1 MDNDEKRLNRIM
13 AVVFLVLMLGIL
25 AFMMKKN
32 ENAEK
37 TGETNPSPVVTATTV
52 PQD

>member
-1 MDNDEKRLNRIM
+1 MDNDERRLNRIM

-25 AFMMKKN
+25 VFMMKKN

-37 TGETNPSPVVTATTV
+37 TGETNPSPVVTATIV
-52 PQD
+52 PQG